1 MSEIP
6 KELVCSM
13 QDGPLARAVAI
24 ILLDCRHAF
33 STSISKILEATKASD
48 M

>member
-1 MSEIP
+1 MSEIL

-13 QDGPLARAVAI
+13 QDGLARAIAI

-33 STSISKILEATKASD
+33 STSITKILEATKASD